1 MNSSFELEKKSN
13 KKLTSNVLYC
23 KVLKSFLNFMSSHKE
38 EEITSNEDEIT
49 VQQFLED
56 QNEKN
61 F

>member
-1 MNSSFELEKKSN
+1 MK
-13 KKLTSNVLYC
+13 
-23 KVLKSFLNFMSSHKE
+23 KSFLNFMSSHKE